1 MVVVENNLFFITTN
15 NTIFSPAGIWD
26 INFKNITNTL
36 TTEEKNAIMYAPD
49 PIDQWSWTNPEK
61 YLIS

>member
-1 MVVVENNLFFITTN
+1 MVVVENNLFFISTDPISYTA
-15 NTIFSPAGIWD
+15 IILD